1 MHSCNRRQS
10 DRDNGVE
17 SEFTRGNGRNIS
29 NEWDYLIQIKI
40 RGDQKVCG
48 VAFGKNRTLCRML
61 QKAVAKK
68 NPEEYEPW
76 EKALMCAVG
85 QKCDWTDRAYLDPI
99 LDYSGISR

>member
-1 MHSCNRRQS
+1 MTFK
-10 DRDNGVE
+10 D
-17 SEFTRGNGRNIS
+17 
-29 NEWDYLIQIKI
+29 
-40 RGDQKVCG
+40 
-48 VAFGKNRTLCRML
+48 RTLCRML

-99 LDYSGISR
+99 LDYIGISR